1 MGSYGSSLRCQTC
14 PTGFLSPPDWKCDG
28 KCQKSM
34 PKEKAEKILGD
45 ANKKGFHHLWKSD
58 AFAFWITWLL
68 VKSQDATIFES
79 TLQQDLKGK
88 F

>member
-14 PTGFLSPPDWKCDG
+14 PTGFLSPSDWKCDG

-34 PKEKAEKILGD
+34 PKEKAEKILSD

-58 AFAFWITWLL
+58 IVAFWKI
-68 VKSQDATIFES
+68 S
-79 TLQQDLKGK
+79 LKWFK
-88 F
+88 MTT

>member
-34 PKEKAEKILGD
+34 PKEKAEKILRD
-45 ANKKGFHHLWKSD
+45 ANKKGFHHLWQSD
-58 AFAFWITWLL
+58 LL
-68 VKSQDATIFES
+68 NHM
-79 TLQQDLKGK
+79 TLQFKMTFTSRD
-88 F
+88 